1 MDLLGL
7 EVKGVSVGGVETCLL
22 VPTWKLAFDMGSCSR
37 EAVNVSTVLFTHAH
51 IDHMGALATHAATRE
66 LWGLP
71 PARYVMPPSV
81 VPGVEQLL
89 AAWRTLDGASFDPE
103 LVPLGPGESL
113 DLGKGRT
120 VTAFRTVHRVVSQA
134 YVVSE
139 RRKRLRPELVG
150 LPGQEIAAK
159 RTAGEP
165 IDEVW
170 HTDELA
176 FSGDTRIEGLTDHP
190 RILACRR
197 LMLEVTF
204 LDERVP
210 VDMARKMGHIHLDE
224 VVRDAALFR
233 NEALL
238 FTHRSA
244 RFSEAEAQRI
254 LADRLPPGLAERVQ
268 SFDGQNP

>member
-1 MDLLGL
+1 MDVLGL
-7 EVKGVSVGGVETCLL
+7 AVEGVSVGGVETCLE
-22 VPTWKLAFDMGSCSR
+22 VPAWKLAFDMGSCSR
-37 EAVNVSTVLFTHAH
+37 SAVSLSTVLFTHAH

-71 PARYVMPPSV
+71 PARYILPPSV

-103 LVPLGPGESL
+103 LVPLAPGESF

-120 VTAFRTVHRVVSQA
+120 VTALRTVHRVVSQA
-134 YVVSE
+134 YVVAE
-139 RRKRLRPELVG
+139 RRKRLLPELAG
-150 LPGQEIAAK
+150 LEGRQIAAK
-159 RTAGEP
+159 RAAGEP
-165 IDEVW
+165 VDEVW
-170 HTDELA
+170 SQDELA
-176 FSGDTRIEGLTDHP
+176 FSGDTRIEGLTDHE
-190 RILACRR
+190 RILSCRR
-197 LMLEVTF
+197 LICEVTF

-210 VDMARKMGHIHLDE
+210 VEMARKMGHIHLDE
-224 VVRDAALFR
+224 LIRDAALFR

-244 RFSEAEAQRI
+244 RYSEAQAQGI